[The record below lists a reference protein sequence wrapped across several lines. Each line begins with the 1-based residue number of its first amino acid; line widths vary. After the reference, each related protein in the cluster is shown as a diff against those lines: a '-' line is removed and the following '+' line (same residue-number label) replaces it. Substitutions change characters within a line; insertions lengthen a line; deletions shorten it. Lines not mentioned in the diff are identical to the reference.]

1 MSKRRKIEVED
12 GFRIQLLED
21 VFKLMDVHTEIYQRS
36 VERAKEYGWSIVRE
50 SPDLLV
56 SEVYNAL
63 TKTNRDWHRT
73 FADVDVRTYTF
84 RGSWMNP
91 ARAVFETM
99 LEELGFELYVGKGR
113 AFRIKTIKEET
124 GESNET

>member
-1 MSKRRKIEVED
+1 MK
-12 GFRIQLLED
+12 
-21 VFKLMDVHTEIYQRS
+21 
-36 VERAKEYGWSIVRE
+36 
-50 SPDLLV
+50 
-56 SEVYNAL
+56 
-63 TKTNRDWHRT
+63 
-73 FADVDVRTYTF
+73 
-84 RGSWMNP
+84 P